1 MATKKYIKNKTK
13 SRRRGNRKTQQRG
26 GCTSGVC
33 MSGGNRIGRV
43 GPGSGATPS
52 QAAVAVRMKRLF

>member
-26 GCTSGVC
+26 GCTGGVC
-33 MSGGNRIGRV
+33 MSGGNRRVGRV
-43 GPGSGATPS
+43 GPESGATPS
-52 QAAVAVRMKRLF
+52 QAAVRIKRLF